1 MAQVHTAGRLATH
14 MQPSFQLLPVPL
26 SLVQA
31 VYHMPTSEDA
41 DPASSMPLALQS
53 VFYKA
58 SAEPFNCARWV
69 LALFCRDA
77 PPASPRP
84 LLACAFSVVIYS
96 AKVCCSSCSCNS
108 RQARS
113 QPRTSPARLGGTPQT
128 PSSSTMCRFVVAQEF
143 LL

>member
-58 SAEPFNCARWV
+58 SAEPLTVPAGYWHSSAVMHLLHLRILCW
-69 LALFCRDA
+69 LAHF
-77 PPASPRP
+77 
-84 LLACAFSVVIYS
+84 
-96 AKVCCSSCSCNS
+96 
-108 RQARS
+108 
-113 QPRTSPARLGGTPQT
+113 RL
-128 PSSSTMCRFVVAQEF
+128 
-143 LL
+143 